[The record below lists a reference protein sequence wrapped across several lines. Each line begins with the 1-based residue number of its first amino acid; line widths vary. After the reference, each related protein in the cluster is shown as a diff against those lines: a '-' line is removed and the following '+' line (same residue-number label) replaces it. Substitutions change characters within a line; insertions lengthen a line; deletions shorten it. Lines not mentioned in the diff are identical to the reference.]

1 MSTASVIDLF
11 GIYIDKRLAIAYG
24 KTAFVDCLPDCVQ
37 SLEAVNIYMPTEHMI
52 VIEVFE
58 IDQSV
63 LDTMVLDG
71 WTLGRPVVMHGK
83 SEISVNDGVA
93 KQVVFKEQC
102 EACFRRANPDLTESQ
117 N

>member
-1 MSTASVIDLF
+1 MSTASVINLF
-11 GIYIDKRLAIAYG
+11 SIYIDKRLSIARS
-24 KTAFVDCLPDCVQ
+24 KMNFVESLPDCVRD
-37 SLEAVNIYMPTEHMI
+37 LDAINIYMPTEHMI

-71 WTLGRPVVMHGK
+71 WTVGRPVVMHGR
-83 SEISVNDGVA
+83 SEISVNNGVA

-102 EACFRRANPDLTESQ
+102 EACHRRANPDLTESQ